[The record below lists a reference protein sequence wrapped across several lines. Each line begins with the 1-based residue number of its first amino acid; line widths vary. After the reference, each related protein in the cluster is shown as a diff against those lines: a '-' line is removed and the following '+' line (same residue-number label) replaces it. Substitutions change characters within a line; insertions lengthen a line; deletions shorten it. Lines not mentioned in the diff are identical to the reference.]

1 MKAHRIRPSNYIV
14 AQQLTTGANF
24 PSNTIIHPFFA
35 DGVAAVF
42 QCHFIGRVLAH
53 LVAIFVAKRVQS
65 SIAILSL
72 TWWRMWTRFV
82 RTGYML
88 DNNHIHVCQTYQRR
102 TIPRQLRKSQIR
114 AIRSHYKIALI
125 TFLHRHTL
133 LTASECY
140 VGWAIFMSSFE
151 NSIRQRDEKIYKK
164 DEILKYTW
172 MTSCLGVASWLICND
187 RCAPQ

>member
-1 MKAHRIRPSNYIV
+1 MKAHRICPSNYIV

-35 DGVAAVF
+35 DGTAAVF

-72 TWWRMWTRFV
+72 TWWQMWTRFV

-88 DNNHIHVCQTYQRR
+88 DNNHIHVCQTYQRQ
-102 TIPRQLRKSQIR
+102 TIPRRSIEKKSNQ
-114 AIRSHYKIALI
+114 SHLQS
-125 TFLHRHTL
+125 L
-133 LTASECY
+133 
-140 VGWAIFMSSFE
+140 
-151 NSIRQRDEKIYKK
+151 
-164 DEILKYTW
+164 
-172 MTSCLGVASWLICND
+172 
-187 RCAPQ
+187 